1 MYTNDVIL
9 KIPYF
14 KLVSFNN
21 GNNDNSFRKLCSF
34 EHCASSNR
42 TDQEALKYRALTI
55 KNATSGDK
63 ESAIEKGH
71 KLL

>member
-1 MYTNDVIL
+1 MIL
-9 KIPYF
+9 LGNY
-14 KLVSFNN
+14 VS
-21 GNNDNSFRKLCSF
+21 SF
-34 EHCASSNR
+34 EHRASSNK

-71 KLL
+71 KLLLYCHRIILIIVCEKV

>member
-1 MYTNDVIL
+1 MIKIKVIL
-9 KIPYF
+9 LGNY
-14 KLVSFNN
+14 VS
-21 GNNDNSFRKLCSF
+21 SF
-34 EHCASSNR
+34 EHRASSNR